1 MHAKCAKALRSGAVR
16 SLVLT
21 CVLLL
26 AAAPA
31 RAADSHGF
39 ETAAP
44 EPAETLAAREP
55 PKRVFYGWQN
65 IIVGYTG
72 AFLVVHGYLSD
83 SPMLMVTGAA
93 TYGFGGTVVHGV
105 HGNATAAAVSPLI
118 MAGGPLVLGAAAASA
133 DSEELAI
140 FTVLY
145 LLGAPVI
152 DGALGREPAP
162 STQTVALTPTIR
174 RDTVGLSFTGA
185 F

>member
-1 MHAKCAKALRSGAVR
+1 MRVFALTGI
-16 SLVLT
+16 
-21 CVLLL
+21 LLIL
-26 AAAPA
+26 PATA
-31 RAADSHGF
+31 RAVDSHPF
-39 ETAAP
+39 ERVP
-44 EPAETLAAREP
+44 FGPYESKDPAENVEPREQ
-55 PKRVFYGWQN
+55 PKRPFYGWQN

-118 MAGGPLVLGAAAASA
+118 MAGGPLLLGVAAASA
-133 DSEELAI
+133 DSEELAV

-152 DGALGREPAP
+152 DGALGREPV
-162 STQTVALTPTIR
+162 SSNQTVALTPTIR
-174 RDTVGLSFTGA
+174 RDAVGLSFTGA